1 MAVIIESSVWE
12 PNPWLYILLFMAS
25 LFSLLAFPYAS
36 KKYSITTRTPTI
48 FDHGISSSSS
58 SSSSFLRFQRNFLL
72 LYSLASVLEG
82 LWSAF
87 GEVEFA
93 YYGVRR
99 EQIVLSLCIGSAAA
113 LLFGTFVGVLSDLIG
128 QKKVC
133 LLFCILHLFIGLWK
147 RIVPHPNI
155 LVAGICLSL
164 SASIFSFSFETW
176 MVVQHEKQGHRQD
189 TLNETFWL
197 MSFFESASLI
207 GSQVLSN
214 WLIGNNVGKN
224 ISSPSMAAFF
234 FAIIAIVCI
243 TKGWAEVPK
252 TASFKEYR
260 TSFSSYVL
268 GVFWILWAPTVVA
281 DGREVH
287 LGLIY
292 PCLVGSR
299 MLGSTVF
306 PWLTGGLSSIRTED
320 YLVYAFIIVGML
332 LSITAYDY
340 QEIGVLV
347 TLFCLFHASVG
358 LISPSLAKLRTMY
371 VPNELRGGMIS
382 LSQAPATAAI
392 LFFLV
397 QRGYY
402 RNIENSTIMGIAA
415 LGLFTAAACMH
426 VLKRWGKQPYQNW
439 HKS

>member
-1 MAVIIESSVWE
+1 MFIRLNGYSSTHEDILCVFFII
-12 PNPWLYILLFMAS
+12 
-25 LFSLLAFPYAS
+25 
-36 KKYSITTRTPTI
+36 I
-48 FDHGISSSSS
+48 FI
-58 SSSSFLRFQRNFLL
+58 FQ
-72 LYSLASVLEG
+72 
-82 LWSAF
+82 
-87 GEVEFA
+87 
-93 YYGVRR
+93 
-99 EQIVLSLCIGSAAA
+99 
-113 LLFGTFVGVLSDLIG
+113 
-128 QKKVC
+128 
-133 LLFCILHLFIGLWK
+133 
-147 RIVPHPNI
+147 
-155 LVAGICLSL
+155 
-164 SASIFSFSFETW
+164 
-176 MVVQHEKQGHRQD
+176 QGHRQD

-197 MSFFESASLI
+197 MSYFESASLI

-243 TKGWAEVPK
+243 TKRWAEVPQ

-260 TSFSSYVL
+260 TSFSAYIL
-268 GVFWILWAPTVVA
+268 GDKRILLLAWAQACLHFSIAVFWILWAPTVVA

-299 MLGSTVF
+299 MLGSTAF

-320 YLVYAFIIVGML
+320 YLVYAFIIVGMV

-358 LISPSLAKLRTMY
+358 LISPSLAKLRTMF

-382 LSQAPATAAI
+382 ISQAPATAAI

-397 QRGYY
+397 QGGYY
-402 RNIENSTIMGIAA
+402 RNIENSTIMAIAA
-415 LGLFTAAACMH
+415 LGMFTAAACMH